1 MTEGLLPCW
10 RCGNKD
16 VQLYTMKSKFYIVC
30 AQCDTVSPLFNSS
43 LQAAKSW
50 NDTYVEHRFAKEA
63 AP

>member
-10 RCGNKD
+10 RCGNKN
-16 VQLYTMKSKFYIVC
+16 VQLCAMKSKFYVVC
-30 AQCDTVSPLFNSS
+30 DQCDTVSPLYNSS
-43 LQAAKSW
+43 IKAAQSW